1 MSFLRVALTLYIQ
14 RNKKWQIEQLQELRS
29 IANQLREEKKKTLV
43 SLRIND
49 ETLEKTRSL
58 GKGYTDILSRLLDLA
73 IDDP

>member
-1 MSFLRVALTLYIQ
+1 MSFLLVALTLYIQ